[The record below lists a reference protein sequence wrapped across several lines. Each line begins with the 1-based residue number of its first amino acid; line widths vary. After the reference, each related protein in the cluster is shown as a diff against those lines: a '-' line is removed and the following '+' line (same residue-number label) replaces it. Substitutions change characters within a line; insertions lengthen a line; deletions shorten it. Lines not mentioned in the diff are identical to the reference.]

1 MNSAEPA
8 SPTPASTLSTAEAS
22 GAHRLSFF
30 EKAGY
35 SAADAAANFVFM
47 TMILFQTNFYTDVFG
62 LDATIAAAILLWPRL
77 WDAVADPIVGILAD
91 RTNTRWGKF
100 RPWVIGTAVPW
111 FVVMILAYS
120 TPHGWSKHALV
131 VYAAITNTLLM
142 SIYSMNN
149 MPYAALGGV
158 MTGDINERAK
168 LNSFRFIAVNAA
180 QFIVGGFTLPLV
192 AKFAA
197 KHANGA
203 EAALADKQY
212 GWQWTMTIWAVLCLI
227 LFIITFVSTRER
239 IKPMTAQGRPPK
251 EDFADL
257 IKNHPWWI
265 MFFMTLFHF
274 CILSFRGGAQY
285 DYFMHY
291 ADKPAMYDFL
301 SKLGLVVPAGVALP
315 DNVFSKLGETL
326 GYIVHG
332 DRTNIAG
339 SNAAAVFFS
348 IISMTSTGVTI
359 IVILL
364 SAPLA
369 KTFGKKVVAAAG
381 FSLATLNAF
390 AFYLLPKTAVT
401 GMFLLTVTGAIV
413 YAPTIALIWAIYAD
427 VADYS
432 EWKTGH
438 RFTGIVFATI
448 GFGLKSGLALGSAS
462 LLWILAGCFNYHSLG
477 IPEFAK
483 GDANHVASI
492 LNVPALVQELKTTN
506 AVSEFVK
513 GQLSD
518 PTKQALAGYQDS
530 AANQAAM
537 ETVLL
542 ADLNKIV
549 AGPSIYDENRFANV
563 KLDQS
568 KEWVSQLA
576 KLSANKKQLEPFDQS
591 CFNRALLHDAYPKS
605 ISANWR
611 QTEDAVNGFRFCYA
625 IVVGC
630 LFAICSVLL
639 FFYPLGKRITLQM
652 ADELAA
658 RRLAKAKGTTA

>member
-1 MNSAEPA
+1 MAEHF
-8 SPTPASTLSTAEAS
+8 EQ
-22 GAHRLSFF
+22 RLSFV

-47 TMILFQTNFYTDVFG
+47 TMILFQTQFYTDVFG

-77 WDAVADPIVGILAD
+77 WDAIADPIVGILAD

-100 RPWVIGTAVPW
+100 RPWVIGTAIPW

-120 TPHGWSKHALV
+120 TPHGWSKHALI

-168 LNSFRFIAVNAA
+168 LNSYRFIAVNAA

-203 EAALADKQY
+203 EVALPDTQY
-212 GWQWTMTIWAVLCLI
+212 GWQWTMTIWAVLCLV

-239 IKPMTAQGRPPK
+239 IKPLMAQKRPPK
-251 EDFADL
+251 QDFADL

-265 MFFMTLFHF
+265 MFFMTMFHF

-285 DYFMHY
+285 DYYMHY

-301 SKLGLVVPAGVALP
+301 QKLGLVLPSGASLP
-315 DNVFSKLGETL
+315 DSIFSRLGETL

-339 SNAAAVFFS
+339 SNVAAVFFS
-348 IISMTSTGVTI
+348 IISMTNTGVTI
-359 IVILL
+359 IIILL

-369 KTFGKKVVAAAG
+369 RIFGKKAVAATG

-390 AFYLLPKTAVT
+390 AFYLLPKTSVT

-448 GFGLKSGLALGSAS
+448 GFGLKSGLALGGAS
-462 LLWILAGCFNYHSLG
+462 LLWILAGFFSYHSQG
-477 IPEFAK
+477 IPELAK
-483 GDANHVASI
+483 GDVNHVPSI
-492 LNVPALVQELKTTN
+492 LNVPALVEQLKTPTN

-513 GQLSD
+513 GQLS
-518 PTKQALAGYQDS
+518 PETKLALASYQDS
-530 AANQAAM
+530 PPNRAAM
-537 ETVLL
+537 ESALL
-542 ADLNKIV
+542 PELNKLV
-549 AGPSIYDENRFANV
+549 SGASIYDTNRFATV

-568 KEWVSQLA
+568 KEWVSQLD
-576 KLSANKKQLEPFDQS
+576 KLSEKNKQLEPFDQS
-591 CFNRALLHDAYPKS
+591 CLNRALIHDAYPKI
-605 ISANWR
+605 ISANWH
-611 QTEDAVNGFRFCYA
+611 QTEDAVKGFRFCYA
-625 IVVGC
+625 IVVGT
-630 LFAICSVLL
+630 LFAVCTLL
-639 FFYPLGKRITLQM
+639 LLCYPLGKRITLQM

-658 RRLAKAKGTTA
+658 RRLKASS